1 MASLNSISDTTPSP
15 TKTPAEIITRAERD
29 LAASVAMFE
38 ALRSYVVAVDE
49 ASGSDF
55 VDLHDFSCSM
65 QTLLEVA
72 GETVDRARESVKALV
87 AVPLGVV
94 VPMQEGGDE

>member
-1 MASLNSISDTTPSP
+1 MASLNSISTPVTTP

-29 LAASVAMFE
+29 LAAASAMLAALKTYFVAT
-38 ALRSYVVAVDE
+38 DE

-55 VDLHDFSCSM
+55 VDLHDFVCGTE
-65 QTLLEVA
+65 TLLGVA
-72 GETVDRARESVKALV
+72 AETVDRARESVKALV

-94 VPMQEGGDE
+94 VPMPEGGDE